1 MDYRTPSRPGLERD
15 IVAITRILERVLRAY
30 ATSSTLSVQ
39 EKLKWIEGRRTAE
52 LEDMSYALY
61 GIFGV
66 RPSANY
72 GEGHERARRR
82 LLAAL
87 DIQDGVAL

>member
-1 MDYRTPSRPGLERD
+1 M
-15 IVAITRILERVLRAY
+15 
-30 ATSSTLSVQ
+30 
-39 EKLKWIEGRRTAE
+39 EGRRTAE
-52 LEDMSYALY
+52 PEDMSYALY

-87 DIQDGVAL
+87 DI